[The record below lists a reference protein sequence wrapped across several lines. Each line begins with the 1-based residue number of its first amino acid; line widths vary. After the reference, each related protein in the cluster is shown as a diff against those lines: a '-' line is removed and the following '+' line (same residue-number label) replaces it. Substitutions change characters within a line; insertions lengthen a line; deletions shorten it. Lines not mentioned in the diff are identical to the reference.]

1 MSEASEPAGR
11 QKVLAYL
18 LCYAFYVLLL
28 VLAVALFFIW
38 RTAIR
43 AVVEATM
50 PWYSLARSIVY
61 LLPTTLMGFGVFIL
75 AMVAEP
81 YLRTGIPRRDLV
93 RRFARLAVPM
103 SIALVLGL
111 LITRLAATFS

>member
-11 QKVLAYL
+11 QKFLAYL
-18 LCYAFYVLLL
+18 LCYVFYVLLL

-81 YLRTGIPRRDLV
+81 YLRTGILRRDLV